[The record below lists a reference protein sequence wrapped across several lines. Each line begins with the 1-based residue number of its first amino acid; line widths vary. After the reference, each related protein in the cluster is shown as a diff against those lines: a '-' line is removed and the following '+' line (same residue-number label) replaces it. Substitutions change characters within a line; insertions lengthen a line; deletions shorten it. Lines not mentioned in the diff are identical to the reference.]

1 MKILKDI
8 EGSSVVQMDRWHLQV
23 LPTCPTEAGDPVPYE
38 IVNNYFSIGVVC
50 RVGGGAAGWRGA
62 QHGQVSPLH
71 TLCPSPPPHPQDA
84 SIAHRFHVMREKY
97 PEKFNSRWVL
107 SPGCIP
113 ATPPPACPHVPTTPC
128 PPFPP

>member
-50 RVGGGAAGWRGA
+50 RVGGVEGEAGRQQGREEHGGGGERWQQRGCR
-62 QHGQVSPLH
+62 GMDTPL
-71 TLCPSPPPHPQDA
+71 CCMGRD
-84 SIAHRFHVMREKY
+84 R
-97 PEKFNSRWVL
+97 RWWL
-107 SPGCIP
+107 ECSHKQG
-113 ATPPPACPHVPTTPC
+113 
-128 PPFPP
+128 

>member
-1 MKILKDI
+1 MRWAAQYPPPPGLLPHPVSPPTPSAGYDGENLVKILKDI

-71 TLCPSPPPHPQDA
+71 TLCPSPPPP
-84 SIAHRFHVMREKY
+84 
-97 PEKFNSRWVL
+97 PT
-107 SPGCIP
+107 GCLHCAPLPRHAGEIP
-113 ATPPPACPHVPTTPC
+113 
-128 PPFPP
+128 